1 MARFKYDGRD
11 AHSKKSGVVVAANKR
26 EAALK
31 LKNQGIRVTNLTEQA
46 ETVLTKEI
54 HLGKPIKRT
63 QFIMFLR
70 QFSTLLRAGV
80 TIVESIRILSLQV
93 ESKPFQKIL
102 VSVGDDLR
110 GGGSLSDTLM
120 KHPKAFEPL
129 VINMIKAGEMSGTVD
144 DSLDRLA
151 EHYEKAHMTKQKVI
165 SAMSYPIVVGIVAI
179 GVVIFLLSFVVPM
192 FVDLFASVGGE
203 LPLLTQFVLKASEFM
218 VDYWYLFILAAGAII
233 VGVLMM
239 RNNKEGKYLLDS
251 FLLRLPIF
259 GDLMKKSALATLTRT
274 LSSLFASSVPILQ
287 ALSMTEKIVENEV
300 ISRVVGES
308 RQSLER
314 GGSLTEP
321 MAGHW
326 AFPPLIPHMI
336 AIGEQTGSLD
346 SMLAKVADFYEK
358 EVDASTDRLKALI
371 EPLMIVLLAGL
382 VGTIVLSIL
391 LPMFSLFTEIDN
403 M

>member
-1 MARFKYDGRD
+1 MARFKYEGRD
-11 AHSKKSGVVVAANKR
+11 AHAKKSGVITAANKR
-26 EAALK
+26 EAAMK
-31 LKNQGIRVTNLTEQA
+31 LKSQGIRVTDLTEQA
-46 ETVLTKEI
+46 ETVLTKKI
-54 HLGKPIKRT
+54 HIGKPIKRT

-80 TIVESIRILSLQV
+80 TIVESIRILSMQV

-102 VSVGDDLR
+102 VSIGDDLR
-110 GGGSLSDTLM
+110 GGGSLSESLT

-129 VINMIKAGEMSGTVD
+129 VINMVKAGELSGSVD

-151 EHYEKAHMTKQKVI
+151 EHYEKAHRTKQKVI

-192 FVDLFASVGGE
+192 FVDLFASIGGE
-203 LPLLTQFVLKASEFM
+203 LPWLTQFVLKASDFM
-218 VDYWYLFILAAGAII
+218 LAYWYLFVLLVAGLV
-233 VGVLMM
+233 VGFLLL
-239 RNNKEGKYLLDS
+239 RSNKEGKFLLDS
-251 FLLRLPIF
+251 FLLRIPIF
-259 GDLMKKSALATLTRT
+259 GDLLKKSALATLTRT
-274 LSSLFASSVPILQ
+274 LSSLFTSSVPILQ

-300 ISRVVGES
+300 ISRVVAQS
-308 RQSLER
+308 RLSLER
-314 GGSLTEP
+314 GGSLTDP
-321 MAGHW
+321 MAKHW

-346 SMLAKVADFYEK
+346 AMLAKVADFYEE
-358 EVDASTDRLKALI
+358 EVEAATDRLKALI
-371 EPLMIVLLAGL
+371 EPIMIILLAGL

-391 LPMFSLFTEIDN
+391 LPMFTIFTEIDS

>member
-1 MARFKYDGRD
+1 MARFKYTGRD
-11 AHSKKSGVVVAANKR
+11 AKSVRSGVIVAGNKR

-31 LKNQGIRVTNLTEQA
+31 LKKQGIRVTELNEQA
-46 ETVLTKEI
+46 ETTLTKEI
-54 HLGKPIKRT
+54 HLGKPIKRAH
-63 QFIMFLR
+63 FIMFLR

-80 TIVESIRILSLQV
+80 TIVESIKILSLQV

-102 VSVGDDLR
+102 ISIGDDLR
-110 GGGSLSDTLM
+110 GGGALSEALL

-151 EHYEKAHMTKQKVI
+151 DHYEKAHLTRQKVI
-165 SAMSYPIVVGIVAI
+165 SAMSYPLVVGVVAI

-192 FVDLFASVGGE
+192 FVDLFASIGGE

-218 VDYWYLFILAAGAII
+218 VAYWYIIILAIAAVVIGFW
-233 VGVLMM
+233 MM
-239 RNNKEGKYLLDS
+239 YTNKEGKFILDS
-251 FLLRLPIF
+251 LLLRLPIF
-259 GDLMKKSALATLTRT
+259 GDMMKKSALATLTRT

-300 ISRVVGES
+300 VSRVVGES
-308 RQSLER
+308 RRSLER

-321 MAGHW
+321 MMNHW

-346 SMLAKVADFYEK
+346 AMLGKVADFYEK
-358 EVDASTDRLKALI
+358 EVEASTDRLKALI
-371 EPLMIVLLAGL
+371 EPIMIILLAGL

-391 LPMFSLFTEIDN
+391 LPMFSLFSEIDN
-403 M
+403 L

>member
-11 AHSKKSGVVVAANKR
+11 ANSKRSGVIVAANKR

-110 GGGSLSDTLM
+110 GGGSLSDALM

-203 LPLLTQFVLKASEFM
+203 LPLLTKFVLKASNFM
-218 VDYWYLFILAAGAII
+218 VAYWYLVLLAGAAVV
-233 VGVLMM
+233 VGIFMM
-239 RNNKEGKYLLDS
+239 RTSKEGKYLLDS

-259 GDLMKKSALATLTRT
+259 GDLMKKSSLATLTRT

-287 ALSMTEKIVENEV
+287 ALSMTEKIVENQV

-346 SMLAKVADFYEK
+346 AMLGKVADFYEK

-371 EPLMIVLLAGL
+371 EPLMIVMLAGL

>member
-1 MARFKYDGRD
+1 MARFKYEGRD
-11 AHSKKSGVVVAANKR
+11 ARSIRTGVITAGNKR

-31 LKNQGIRVTNLTEQA
+31 LKSQGIRVKNLQEMA
-46 ETVLTKEI
+46 ETSLTKEI
-54 HLGKPIKRT
+54 HLGKPVKRA

-93 ESKPFQKIL
+93 EGKQFQKIL
-102 VSVGDDLR
+102 ITIGDDLR
-110 GGGSLSDTLM
+110 GGGSLSAALA

-129 VINMIKAGEMSGTVD
+129 VINMIEAGEMSGTVD

-151 EHYEKAHMTKQKVI
+151 DHYEKAHRLKQKVL
-165 SAMSYPIVVGIVAI
+165 SALSYPIVVGIVAI
-179 GVVIFLLSFVVPM
+179 GVVIFLLTFVVPM
-192 FVDLFASVGGE
+192 FVDLFDSVGGE
-203 LPLLTQFVLKASEFM
+203 LPWLTKFVLNASDFM
-218 VDYWYLFILAAGAII
+218 VDYWYLFFLVAAAIVVAI
-233 VGVLMM
+233 MMM
-239 RNNKEGKYLLDS
+239 RSNRNGKYLLDTM
-251 FLLRLPIF
+251 LLRMPIF
-259 GDLMKKSALATLTRT
+259 GDIVKKSALATLTRT
-274 LSSLFASSVPILQ
+274 LSSLFSSSVPILQ
-287 ALSMTEKIVENEV
+287 SLAMTERIVENEV
-300 ISRVVGES
+300 VSRVVSES
-308 RQSLER
+308 KESLQR

-321 MAGHW
+321 MLGHW

-346 SMLAKVADFYEK
+346 TMLAKVADFYEK

-391 LPMFSLFTEIDN
+391 LPMFSIFSQIDSL
-403 M
+403 

>member
-1 MARFKYDGRD
+1 MARFKYEGRD
-11 AHSKKSGVVVAANKR
+11 ANTKRSGVIVAVNKR

-31 LKNQGIRVTNLTEQA
+31 LKSQGIRVTNLTEQA
-46 ETVLTKEI
+46 ETVLTKDI

-93 ESKPFQKIL
+93 DSKPFQKIL
-102 VSVGDDLR
+102 VSIGDDLR

-144 DSLDRLA
+144 ESLDRLA

-165 SAMSYPIVVGIVAI
+165 SAMSYPIVVAIVAI
-179 GVVIFLLSFVVPM
+179 GVVIFLLTFVVPM

-203 LPLLTQFVLKASEFM
+203 LPLLTQFVLKASNFM
-218 VDYWYLFILAAGAII
+218 VDYWYLFILITAAII
-233 VGVLMM
+233 VGVWMM
-239 RNNKEGKYLLDS
+239 RNNKEGKYLLDTL
-251 FLLRLPIF
+251 LLRIPIF
-259 GDLMKKSALATLTRT
+259 GDLMKKSTLSTLTRT

-346 SMLAKVADFYEK
+346 TMLGKVADFYEK

>member
-1 MARFKYDGRD
+1 MARFKYEGRD
-11 AHSKKSGVVVAANKR
+11 AHSKRSGVVIAANKR

-31 LKNQGIRVTNLTEQA
+31 LKNQGIRVTHLTEQA
-46 ETVLTKEI
+46 ETLLTKEI
-54 HLGKPIKRT
+54 HIGKPIKRT

-110 GGGSLSDTLM
+110 GGGSLSDSLM

-179 GVVIFLLSFVVPM
+179 GVVIFLLTFVVPM
-192 FVDLFASVGGE
+192 FIDLFASVGGE
-203 LPLLTQFVLKASEFM
+203 LPWLTQFVLKASDFM
-218 VDYWYLFILAAGAII
+218 VSYWYIFILLIGAII
-233 VGVLMM
+233 IGVWMM
-239 RNNKEGKYLLDS
+239 RSNQEGKYVLDA

-259 GDLMKKSALATLTRT
+259 GDLMKKSSLATLTRT

-314 GGSLTEP
+314 GESLTEP

-346 SMLAKVADFYEK
+346 AMLAKVADFYEK

-371 EPLMIVLLAGL
+371 EPVMIVLLAGL

-391 LPMFSLFTEIDN
+391 LPMFSLFSEIDN

>member
-1 MARFKYDGRD
+1 MARFKYEGRD
-11 AHSKKSGVVVAANKR
+11 AKSKRSGVVVAANKR

-46 ETVLTKEI
+46 ETMLTKEI

-102 VSVGDDLR
+102 ISVGDDLR

-179 GVVIFLLSFVVPM
+179 GVVVFLLTFVVPM

-203 LPLLTQFVLKASEFM
+203 LPWLTQFVLKASEFM
-218 VDYWYLFILAAGAII
+218 VDYWYLFILIVAAII
-233 VGVLMM
+233 VGVWMM
-239 RNNKEGKYLLDS
+239 HSNKEGKYLLDS

-300 ISRVVGES
+300 ISRVIGES

-321 MAGHW
+321 MADHW

-346 SMLAKVADFYEK
+346 AMLAKVADFYEK

>member
-1 MARFKYDGRD
+1 MARYKYEGRD
-11 AHSKKSGVVVAANKR
+11 AKSKRSGVIIAANKR

-93 ESKPFQKIL
+93 ESKLFQKIL
-102 VSVGDDLR
+102 VSVGDELR
-110 GGGSLSDTLM
+110 GGGSLSDALT

-129 VINMIKAGEMSGTVD
+129 VINMVKAGEMSGTVD

-151 EHYEKAHMTKQKVI
+151 DHYEKAHMTKQKVI
-165 SAMSYPIVVGIVAI
+165 SAMSYPIVVGVVAI
-179 GVVIFLLSFVVPM
+179 GVIIFLLAFVVPM

-203 LPLLTQFVLKASEFM
+203 LPWLTLFVLQASDFI
-218 VDYWYLFILAAGAII
+218 VKYWYAFILLAAAL
-233 VGVLMM
+233 VVSVLLL
-239 RNNKEGKYLLDS
+239 RSNKEGKFILDS

-259 GDLMKKSALATLTRT
+259 GDLMKKSALSTLTRT
-274 LSSLFASSVPILQ
+274 LSSLFSSSVPILQ
-287 ALSMTEKIVENEV
+287 ALTMTEKIVENEV

-308 RQSLER
+308 KKSLEQ
-314 GGSLTEP
+314 GGSLTDP
-321 MAGHW
+321 MSGHW

-346 SMLAKVADFYEK
+346 AMLEKVADFYEK

-382 VGTIVLSIL
+382 VGTIVLAIL
-391 LPMFSLFTEIDN
+391 LPMFSLFTEMDN
-403 M
+403 L

>member
-1 MARFKYDGRD
+1 MARFKYEGRD
-11 AHSKKSGVVVAANKR
+11 AKSKRSGVVVAANKR

-31 LKNQGIRVTNLTEQA
+31 LKSQGIRITNLTEQA

-54 HLGKPIKRT
+54 HLGKSIKRT

-110 GGGSLSDTLM
+110 GGGSLSDALM
-120 KHPKAFEPL
+120 KHPKVFEPL

-165 SAMSYPIVVGIVAI
+165 SAMSYPIVVGVVAI
-179 GVVIFLLSFVVPM
+179 GVVIFLLTFVVPM

-203 LPLLTQFVLKASEFM
+203 LPWLTQFVLKASDFM
-218 VDYWYLFILAAGAII
+218 VSYWYLFILIIAAII
-233 VGVLMM
+233 IGVWMM
-239 RNNKEGKYLLDS
+239 RNNQEGKYVLDTM
-251 FLLRLPIF
+251 LLRIPIF

-300 ISRVVGES
+300 ISKVVGES
-308 RQSLER
+308 RESLER

-321 MAGHW
+321 MLGHW

-346 SMLAKVADFYEK
+346 AMLAKVADFYEK
-358 EVDASTDRLKALI
+358 EVDGSTDRLKALI

>member
-1 MARFKYDGRD
+1 
-11 AHSKKSGVVVAANKR
+11 
-26 EAALK
+26 
-31 LKNQGIRVTNLTEQA
+31 
-46 ETVLTKEI
+46 
-54 HLGKPIKRT
+54 
-63 QFIMFLR
+63 
-70 QFSTLLRAGV
+70 
-80 TIVESIRILSLQV
+80 
-93 ESKPFQKIL
+93 
-102 VSVGDDLR
+102 
-110 GGGSLSDTLM
+110 
-120 KHPKAFEPL
+120 
-129 VINMIKAGEMSGTVD
+129 
-144 DSLDRLA
+144 
-151 EHYEKAHMTKQKVI
+151 
-165 SAMSYPIVVGIVAI
+165 
-179 GVVIFLLSFVVPM
+179 
-192 FVDLFASVGGE
+192 
-203 LPLLTQFVLKASEFM
+203 
-218 VDYWYLFILAAGAII
+218 
-233 VGVLMM
+233 MM

-346 SMLAKVADFYEK
+346 AMLAKVADFYEK

>member
-1 MARFKYDGRD
+1 MARFKYEGRD
-11 AHSKKSGVVVAANKR
+11 AQSKRTGIIIAVNKR

-102 VSVGDDLR
+102 VSIGDDLR
-110 GGGSLSDTLM
+110 GGGSLSDTMM

-179 GVVIFLLSFVVPM
+179 GVVIFLLTFVVPM

-203 LPLLTQFVLKASEFM
+203 LPWLTQFVLIASEFM
-218 VDYWYLFILAAGAII
+218 VSYWYLFVLAVAVI
-233 VGVLMM
+233 VVGIWML
-239 RNNKEGKYLLDS
+239 RNNKEGKFLLDS

-259 GDLMKKSALATLTRT
+259 GDLIKKSSLATLTRT

-300 ISRVVGES
+300 ISRVVAES

-314 GGSLTEP
+314 GESLTEP

-346 SMLAKVADFYEK
+346 AMLAKVADFYEK

>member
-11 AHSKKSGVVVAANKR
+11 AKSKRSGVVVAVNKR

-31 LKNQGIRVTNLTEQA
+31 LKSQGIRVTNLTEQA
-46 ETVLTKEI
+46 ETVLTREI

-93 ESKPFQKIL
+93 ETKPFQKIL
-102 VSVGDDLR
+102 VSIGDDLR
-110 GGGSLSDTLM
+110 SGGALSDALM

-179 GVVIFLLSFVVPM
+179 GVVIFLLTFVVPM

-203 LPLLTQFVLKASEFM
+203 LPWLTQFVLKASEFM
-218 VDYWYLFILAAGAII
+218 VSYWYVFILLVAAI
-233 VGVLMM
+233 VVGIFMM
-239 RNNKEGKYLLDS
+239 RSNKEGKYMLDS
-251 FLLRLPIF
+251 FLLRIPIF
-259 GDLMKKSALATLTRT
+259 GDLMKKSALSTLTRT

-346 SMLAKVADFYEK
+346 AMLGKVADFYEK

>member
-1 MARFKYDGRD
+1 MARFKYTGRD
-11 AHSKKSGVVVAANKR
+11 AQSLRSGVIMAANKR

-31 LKNQGIRVTNLTEQA
+31 LKNQGIRITELNEQA
-46 ETVLTKEI
+46 ETALTKEI
-54 HLGKPIKRT
+54 HIGKPIKRAH
-63 QFIMFLR
+63 FIMFLR

-80 TIVESIRILSLQV
+80 TIVESIKILSLQV

-110 GGGSLSDTLM
+110 GGGALSDSLT

-144 DSLDRLA
+144 DSFDRLA
-151 EHYEKAHMTKQKVI
+151 DHYEKAHLTRQKVI
-165 SAMSYPIVVGIVAI
+165 SAMSYPLVVGVVAI

-218 VDYWYLFILAAGAII
+218 VAYWYVIILAFAAVVIGFW
-233 VGVLMM
+233 MM
-239 RNNKEGKYLLDS
+239 YTNIEGKYILDS
-251 FLLRLPIF
+251 LLLRLPIF
-259 GDLMKKSALATLTRT
+259 GDMMKKSALATLTRT

-287 ALSMTEKIVENEV
+287 ALTMTEKIVENAV
-300 ISRVVGES
+300 VSKVVGES
-308 RQSLER
+308 RKSLER

-321 MAGHW
+321 MMNHW

-346 SMLAKVADFYEK
+346 AMLGKVADFYEK
-358 EVDASTDRLKALI
+358 EVEASTDRLKALI
-371 EPLMIVLLAGL
+371 EPIMIILLAGL

-391 LPMFSLFTEIDN
+391 LPMFSLFGEIDN

>member
-11 AHSKKSGVVVAANKR
+11 AKSKRTGIVVAANKR

-54 HLGKPIKRT
+54 HIGKPIKRT

-102 VSVGDDLR
+102 VAVGDDLR
-110 GGGSLSDTLM
+110 GGGSLSDALM

-129 VINMIKAGEMSGTVD
+129 VINMVKAGEMSGTVD

-179 GVVIFLLSFVVPM
+179 GVVIFLLTFVVPM

-203 LPLLTQFVLKASEFM
+203 LPWLTQFVLKASDFM
-218 VDYWYLFILAAGAII
+218 VSYWYIFILLVAAIT
-233 VGVLMM
+233 VGLLMI
-239 RNNKEGKYLLDS
+239 RSNKEGKYLLDS

-287 ALSMTEKIVENEV
+287 ALTMTEKIVENEV

-314 GGSLTEP
+314 GGSLTDP

-346 SMLAKVADFYEK
+346 AMLGKVADFYEK
-358 EVDASTDRLKALI
+358 EVDAATDRLKALI